1 MNLIMLFRNVVN
13 FLYIF
18 SIVNDNF
25 MVEQF
30 GPLSLKIMFVIFF
43 VANFMALFRFNYKT
57 KVNKCFVAL
66 IVMLTLSYVFNLRNY
81 SDIQQPLLSILSM
94 LMIFVVASTYR
105 NPKVLL
111 KFFLISV
118 FFSSLICIN
127 SDTTLTKYTF
137 RKTGG
142 TGDPNEFSTMLLV
155 SIGYLIGRLRS
166 HSSVIY
172 KFIQI
177 MTVIVY
183 LIALF
188 MAGSKS
194 AILVLAVLALIYF
207 ILLLK
212 KRSFKSKVKITLSY
226 IVLFSIVA
234 FIIWNIN
241 PEMIVNV
248 LGRFEDNSSAGERF
262 ISWAAGFQMWMKSP
276 LVGIGPQNYVNMIA
290 QNYSY
295 IAEASRAAHSIYVQS
310 LVEVGLLGFI
320 PFMVFVTYLIKNSI
334 RGFLQIEYVLGLLCI
349 LVMGATLASFYEK
362 YVWLYF
368 GIICN
373 PLIMHKL
380 TPKQN

>member
-1 MNLIMLFRNVVN
+1 MNVIMLFRNVVN

-25 MVEQF
+25 MVEHF

-57 KVNKCFVAL
+57 KVNKCFIVL
-66 IVMLTLSYVFNLRNY
+66 IGMLALSYVFNLRNY
-81 SDIQQPLLSILSM
+81 NDIQQPLLSILSM

-105 NPKVLL
+105 NPKILL

-118 FFSSLICIN
+118 FFSSLLCIN
-127 SDTTLTKYTF
+127 SDTTLTEYTF

-155 SIGYLIGRLRS
+155 SIGYLIGRFRS
-166 HSSVIY
+166 HYSVIY
-172 KFIQI
+172 KLIQI
-177 MTVIVY
+177 MAVIVY

-194 AILVLAVLALIYF
+194 AMLVLAILALIYF

-226 IVLFSIVA
+226 IVMFSMLA
-234 FIIWNIN
+234 FILWNLN

-248 LGRFEDNSSAGERF
+248 LDRFEDNSSAGERF

-320 PFMVFVTYLIKNSI
+320 PFIVFITYLIKNSI
-334 RGFLQIEYVLGLLCI
+334 RGFLQIEYILGLLCI

-373 PLIMHKL
+373 PLLRTK
-380 TPKQN
+380 